1 MPSQRNESGQSGER
15 RFENEPAD
23 EWTAAYGR
31 GGPVRSDEPERD
43 YFFENSAAPQQQSA
57 PAAEDERRVRR
68 MSWRAAGV
76 QDYPGGA
83 LNDLIEASHR
93 GKGPK
98 GYRPSDERLREKICE
113 RLTDD
118 PFIDASDIEV
128 SVANGEATL
137 SGTVET
143 RRMKF
148 SVEELVSDIAG
159 VSNVQNSI
167 RVRRTS

>member
-1 MPSQRNESGQSGER
+1 MPSPRYYESNER

-23 EWTAAYGR
+23 EWTPAYGR

-43 YFFENSAAPQQQSA
+43 YFFENNAAPRPNVVDDDQ
-57 PAAEDERRVRR
+57 VRR

-83 LNDLIEASHR
+83 LDQLIEASHR

-98 GYRPSDERLREKICE
+98 GYRPSDERLRERICE

-118 PFIDASDIEV
+118 PFIDATDV
-128 SVANGEATL
+128 DVTVANGEATL
-137 SGTVET
+137 SGEVDS

-148 SVEELVSDIAG
+148 AVEELVANTHGIQS
-159 VSNVQNSI
+159 VENTI
-167 RVRRTS
+167 RVRRGG

>member
-1 MPSQRNESGQSGER
+1 MPSPRYYDAGER

-23 EWTAAYGR
+23 EWTPAYGR

-43 YFFENSAAPQQQSA
+43 YFFESSAAPAPEVDEQQL
-57 PAAEDERRVRR
+57 RR

-83 LNDLIEASHR
+83 LDQLVEASHR

-98 GYRPSDERLREKICE
+98 GYRPSDDRLRERICE

-118 PFIDASDIEV
+118 PFIDATDVDV

-137 SGTVET
+137 SGEVDS
-143 RRMKF
+143 RQMKF
-148 SVEELVSDIAG
+148 AVEELVAG
-159 VSNVQNSI
+159 IYGITSVDNTI
-167 RVRRTS
+167 RVRRRT

>member
-1 MPSQRNESGQSGER
+1 MPSPRYYESNER

-23 EWTAAYGR
+23 EWTPAYGR

-43 YFFENSAAPQQQSA
+43 YFFENNAAPAQNVADKEQ
-57 PAAEDERRVRR
+57 VRR

-83 LNDLIEASHR
+83 LDQLVEASHR

-98 GYRPSDERLREKICE
+98 DYRPSDERLRERICE

-118 PFIDASDIEV
+118 PFIDASDVDV

-137 SGTVET
+137 SGEVES

-148 SVEELVSDIAG
+148 AVEELVANMHGI
-159 VSNVQNSI
+159 VSVDNTI
-167 RVRRTS
+167 RIRRNG